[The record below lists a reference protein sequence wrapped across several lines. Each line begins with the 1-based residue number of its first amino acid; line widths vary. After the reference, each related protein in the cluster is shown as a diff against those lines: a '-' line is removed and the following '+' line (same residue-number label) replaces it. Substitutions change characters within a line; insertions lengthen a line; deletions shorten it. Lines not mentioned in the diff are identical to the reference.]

1 MKRRR
6 RKNGLSIIPFGSE
19 QEQLQDSE
27 ALTSEV
33 TEQFRDSTDIKEN
46 AAPSNANW
54 SQEQDRSDDLAEMKD
69 PFIQQPER
77 DTQNPPELARERQPG
92 PAGQIGGQPQATE
105 DLAHLFDRE
114 RKLRKYTS

>member
-6 RKNGLSIIPFGSE
+6 RKNGLGFNPLGSE
-19 QEQLQDSE
+19 QEQLQDSDS
-27 ALTSEV
+27 LTSDV
-33 TEQFRDSTDIKEN
+33 TEQFRDPRDIKEN

-77 DTQNPPELARERQPG
+77 DTQTPPELAQERQPR
-92 PAGQIGGQPQATE
+92 PAGQIGGQPPATE